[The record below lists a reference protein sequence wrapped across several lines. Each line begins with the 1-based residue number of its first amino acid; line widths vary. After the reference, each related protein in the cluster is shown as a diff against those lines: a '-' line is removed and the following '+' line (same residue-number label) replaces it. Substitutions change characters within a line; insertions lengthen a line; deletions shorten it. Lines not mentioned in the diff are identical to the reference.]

1 MDFVAKEKKKL
12 DDFNENISFE
22 EKSEL
27 IDDEYLLNDDSNNFP
42 LPESDFMFKIEQQQ
56 QHQQVKKQQIEQ
68 HQLSNNSIQDIYF
81 TNSSSISTTNDQNQN
96 NIEIYDNLLMLQTNK
111 IKEEE
116 EELREYGFEEIENI
130 DNEEEERVNEAE
142 ETPDE
147 FFIISNKNYK
157 IVEQEPFYFNEPIN
171 NDQQIEEEQLQQ
183 QQYEITSRLSNIIE
197 EEDDDDDDEY
207 DESSKQK
214 SARVE
219 EEEESPSASSTT
231 STIEYS
237 IEPLVKNQIIQPYNN
252 NNNNVPPTA
261 NLNEIDEF
269 IKNDEFEKNEILDI
283 LIEKLNEQ
291 QQKKFE
297 NVNDDVDDELFN
309 KYYKKSLEE
318 EVEEEELLKRNFNY
332 HNNDEDEY
340 QYNDLID
347 EDDDDRKYEENGKGY
362 TVFYDS
368 DCELKQEKEIKKRAI
383 TTLTLETK
391 TNEIEKIIDEM
402 NEENNQAIVSCQD
415 EKDIILIGE
424 RADIQKLLLNDN
436 NQLTNFI
443 INQSHDDY
451 DYIAKQLV
459 DQIVDS
465 SLTKMEDEE
474 EQIAQIE
481 KTSKLET
488 DEDFIDYYKNLE
500 KNLLLVRNEIDQL
513 KQEAYDDLEFIKKIL
528 NTNDSLSDNSITN
541 NQQQQLLFLTAQSNE
556 VEDEEEEVEED
567 EEDTDKLIN
576 QKSYNNI
583 NLLDDSNTI
592 QFYSAIDSL
601 NATTNDLT
609 LSNDTLQQ
617 QQQQQ
622 QHNYLI
628 RPNQPAP
635 PVPNFRQTIKLKQ
648 KEPEEEEE
656 KINKN
661 YENINNINK
670 SIILPSQ
677 SSSPTTTTTNNIN
690 SFKSLHNLN
699 NKNIIEKNII
709 DKCLKSASYNVSSL
723 NLNQYNNQITTK
735 QINNNNNK
743 TCEKEQQILTNKIIT
758 PRNSEKVF
766 LNLQNQVNNNK
777 ESNEYRV
784 PSSRHFCGRLLSTN
798 LTLNT
803 ETNVKMIKH
812 TEKSKSI
819 SINCLNNDQQQQ
831 QPTYKMRHRHESDEN
846 LKLNNENENFKN
858 STLSLSKSIKDLRF
872 YVSNSYSPS
881 LIIKP
886 PLSPVIVNGTS
897 HTNSHNNQIEND
909 KININY
915 QYQPKQQQ
923 LTVPIPSKRSSSVD
937 HHHQSNT
944 TTTTRRSAPIVKQS
958 EMIDDRKYPILNAKN
973 VPTMPNN
980 RNIYKI
986 ELTDQH
992 QENILNDKD
1001 EILIDCILDMKAPS
1015 SPPLRPP
1022 QQPAPPIPAS
1032 RTMPNIKQQQQN
1044 FQYSSTFK
1052 PNQVYKENNE
1062 NINYGFNTK

>member
-12 DDFNENISFE
+12 DDFNENISFD

-56 QHQQVKKQQIEQ
+56 QQHKQFKKQQIEQ

-130 DNEEEERVNEAE
+130 DNEEEERVNEVE

-147 FFIISNKNYK
+147 FFIISNKKYK

-171 NDQQIEEEQLQQ
+171 NDEQIEEEQQQQQ

-214 SARVE
+214 SSRVE
-219 EEEESPSASSTT
+219 EEEESSSTT

-237 IEPLVKNQIIQPYNN
+237 IEPLVKNQIIQPFNN

-297 NVNDDVDDELFN
+297 NVNDEVEDELFN

-347 EDDDDRKYEENGKGY
+347 EDDDRKYEENGKGY

-391 TNEIEKIIDEM
+391 TNEIEKIIDEI

-424 RADIQKLLLNDN
+424 RGDIQKLLLNDN

-443 INQSHDDY
+443 INHSHDDY

-474 EQIAQIE
+474 EEQIE

-541 NQQQQLLFLTAQSNE
+541 NQQQLFITAQSNE
-556 VEDEEEEVEED
+556 EEEED
-567 EEDTDKLIN
+567 EDTDKLIN

-617 QQQQQ
+617 QQQ
-622 QHNYLI
+622 HNYLI

-648 KEPEEEEE
+648 KEEEEE
-656 KINKN
+656 KI
-661 YENINNINK
+661 
-670 SIILPSQ
+670 
-677 SSSPTTTTTNNIN
+677 
-690 SFKSLHNLN
+690 
-699 NKNIIEKNII
+699 
-709 DKCLKSASYNVSSL
+709 
-723 NLNQYNNQITTK
+723 
-735 QINNNNNK
+735 NNNNK
-743 TCEKEQQILTNKIIT
+743 TCENEQQILTTKIIT
-758 PRNSEKVF
+758 PRNSEKIF
-766 LNLQNQVNNNK
+766 LNLQNQVNNNNNNK

-819 SINCLNNDQQQQ
+819 SINCLNNNDQQQQQ
-831 QPTYKMRHRHESDEN
+831 QPTYKMRNRHESDEN

-897 HTNSHNNQIEND
+897 HNNSHNNQIEND

-915 QYQPKQQQ
+915 QYQPKQHQ
-923 LTVPIPSKRSSSVD
+923 LTVPMPSKRSSSVD
-937 HHHQSNT
+937 HHHSNT
-944 TTTTRRSAPIVKQS
+944 ATTTRKSAPIVKQS
-958 EMIDDRKYPILNAKN
+958 EMTDDRKYPTLNAKN
-973 VPTMPNN
+973 VPTMSNN

-986 ELTDQH
+986 ELTDQQQH
-992 QENILNDKD
+992 ENILNDKD

-1032 RTMPNIKQQQQN
+1032 RTMPNIKQQN